1 MLTLPTRFR
10 TFRYFTLPCSSL
22 EAPYIPFPIA
32 NFTSSSHI
40 LEIKAQYSPKHRS
53 KRRIPAD
60 TVRARRFPTWSR
72 PNFQTFCT
80 LGVRNHQEGDG
91 KRRTERGR
99 ARDTTRDIFNRPFR
113 PAAPPD
119 GPAQPLQYRSQSLD
133 PEQTKGRYI
142 LPLCLTFHPFSA
154 TPSTPCVSVNKD
166 AS

>member
-1 MLTLPTRFR
+1 MLTLSTRFR
-10 TFRYFTLPCSSL
+10 TFRYFTLPCSFL
-22 EAPYIPFPIA
+22 KAPYTPFTIGK
-32 NFTSSSHI
+32 FTFSSHI

-53 KRRIPAD
+53 KRRIPAG

-80 LGVRNHQEGDG
+80 LGVPNHQEGDG
-91 KRRTERGR
+91 KMRTERGR
-99 ARDTTRDIFNRPFR
+99 ARDTTRDIFNRLFR

-142 LPLCLTFHPFSA
+142 LPLCLTFYPFSA

>member
-10 TFRYFTLPCSSL
+10 TFRYFALPCSFL

-80 LGVRNHQEGDG
+80 LGVRDHQEGDG

-119 GPAQPLQYRSQSLD
+119 GPAQPLD

-142 LPLCLTFHPFSA
+142 LPLFLTFYPFSA